1 MSREEGEQKGGDPG
15 MGEGAGVIWLLCVER
30 KLGPACLPG
39 PWPCRPVRGQKRQSP
54 CTDEETEAP
63 SAPPGP
69 PDPRIQL
76 PPYHPGCPGS
86 PGPSS
91 VPPARPRPH
100 VVGAST
106 GLAAMPWE
114 HVPLPSTPMVTALGQ
129 ATVPV
134 HWLQLLPCPLSL
146 STGWPRQQCPTGLGP
161 CVSASASRPYLPL
174 ALRLV
179 V

>member
-1 MSREEGEQKGGDPG
+1 MPREEGEQKGGDPG
-15 MGEGAGVIWLLCVER
+15 VGEGVGVIWLLCVAR
-30 KLGPACLPG
+30 KLGLARLPG
-39 PWPCRPVRGQKRQSP
+39 PRPCRPVRGRT
-54 CTDEETEAP
+54 CEETEAP

-86 PGPSS
+86 PGSSS
-91 VPPARPRPH
+91 VSPARPRPH
-100 VVGAST
+100 VVRASP

-114 HVPLPSTPMVTALGQ
+114 HVPLPSTPTVTALGQ
-129 ATVPV
+129 ATIPA

-146 STGWPRQQCPTGLGP
+146 STGWPRQRCQTGLGP

-174 ALRLV
+174 VLRLV